1 MPFAAAGFNAEETEH
16 GAAETWL
23 KSVVM
28 AEERVEN
35 GGKDVVVKMVAL
47 VDAVRGRPCPLGA
60 DCGIIYSFAPVWG
73 R

>member
-47 VDAVRGRPCPLGA
+47 AQFVK
-60 DCGIIYSFAPVWG
+60 
-73 R
+73 